1 MKNLYIAL
9 IIIAVMAIR
18 EYKLVKYKMER
29 PLTDKELK
37 ELAEKD
43 AWYKHRL
50 EERLKT
56 ISYDELIDLDINK
69 KELIKEKL
77 VELRE
82 DRFYQELNNFHFTK
96 AEISEMENERKL
108 LHFSRLPLR
117 DTRELY
123 LNEPDKTHLEFYK
136 EKLKTTE
143 DEMLFLEYNNVTD
156 DKLKEILIS
165 EMEDR
170 GITRH
175 LRKGQVVPERM

>member
-1 MKNLYIAL
+1 MRNLYIAL

-18 EYKLVKYKMER
+18 EYKLAKYKMER

-43 AWYKHRL
+43 TWYKHRL
-50 EERLKT
+50 EERLRT

-69 KELIKEKL
+69 KELVKEKL

-108 LHFSRLPLR
+108 LHLSRLPLR

-143 DEMLFLEYNNVTD
+143 NKELFLEYNNVTD
-156 DKLKEILIS
+156 DKLKEILAS
-165 EMEDR
+165 EMEHR